1 METLEIKERLETIEN
16 LLRSQKEVLTLD
28 DVSKFTGLSK
38 SHLYKL
44 TSNGKIPH
52 YKPNGKYLFF
62 DRLEIQKW
70 LLTNRVKTVDEIDA
84 EASTYVTLNRRRI

>member
-1 METLEIKERLETIEN
+1 LETQEIKERLETIEN

-28 DVSKFTGLSK
+28 DVSKTTGLSK

-44 TSNGKIPH
+44 TSKGKIPH
-52 YKPNGKYLFF
+52 YKPNGKYIFF